1 MAETLFGLGD
11 IGASE
16 TRVTIMDEHF
26 FPQGEANYPT
36 NPDDYKGSVEAI
48 TDKMQ
53 ELVGSRELA
62 AASIAVAA
70 EVDDEGNLIR
80 AGGLSPWLGHNLGED
95 SAIAL
100 GLPYDLVGTP
110 NDAEAIGISQ
120 QAINLR
126 NRRPALGVASTLSS
140 GWGGSLYTPEGKV
153 YPREPGHD
161 HLREGAVCP
170 CGKPGCAE
178 AFISGK
184 GVLLNH
190 DTPMKE
196 WLEQPGNAKQFV
208 MDGATA
214 VANFIRNERASG
226 VDLEEFRW
234 TGGVALNQ
242 YVLMNAITQQMPYLL
257 GDKHTPAFDV
267 VTMGPKA
274 GLHGTFVDAQRRL
287 AAA

>member
-1 MAETLFGLGD
+1 MAEILFGLGD
-11 IGASE
+11 IGATE
-16 TRVTIMDEHF
+16 TRVVIMDEHF
-26 FPQGEANYPT
+26 FPHGEANYQT
-36 NPDDYKGSVEAI
+36 NPADYVASVEAI
-48 TDKMQ
+48 ADKMQ
-53 ELVGSRELA
+53 ELAGSRELA

-70 EVDDEGNLIR
+70 QMDDKGNLIG
-80 AGGLSPWLGHNLGED
+80 AGGLSPWLGNNLGED
-95 SAIAL
+95 AAVAL
-100 GLPYDLVGTP
+100 GLPYDLVGAP
-110 NDAEAIGISQ
+110 NDAEAIGLSQ
-120 QAINLR
+120 QAINRR
-126 NRRPALGVASTLSS
+126 NRRRALGVASTLSS
-140 GWGGSLYTPEGKV
+140 GWGGSLYTPDGRV

-161 HLREGAVCP
+161 HLREGAMCP

-178 AFISGK
+178 AFISGN

-196 WLEQPGNAKQFV
+196 WLKEPSNAKQFV
-208 MDGATA
+208 MDGAMA
-214 VANFIRNERASG
+214 VANFVRSERSAG

-242 YVLMNAITQQMPYLL
+242 YVLMNAITQQVPYLL
-257 GDKHTPAFDV
+257 GDRHTPAFDV